1 MCVTEVFIHLDI
13 FPLAV
18 TNAKTKE
25 VEMQV
30 SIALLFTIAALS
42 LVSVA
47 VRGSPIFHVDDSALS
62 VENLLARE
70 SKQGQARKRICGMS
84 LYGCSRVTEA
94 FMP

>member
-1 MCVTEVFIHLDI
+1 MTFEKMRVTEVFIHLDI

-18 TNAKTKE
+18 T
-25 VEMQV
+25 MQV

-42 LVSVA
+42 LESVA
-47 VRGSPIFHVDDSALS
+47 VRGSPIFHVDDSAIS

-94 FMP
+94 FVP